1 MVTARTREAFQA
13 EGARL
18 RIRGHTDLFR
28 NALNLVKQGLGVTLV
43 DPFTLSSDDGTGY
56 VVRPFAPVILLDMF
70 IVTARARPL
79 SAIGREFLED
89 LERRLARMAW
99 RPD

>member
-1 MVTARTREAFQA
+1 M
-13 EGARL
+13 
-18 RIRGHTDLFR
+18 
-28 NALNLVKQGLGVTLV
+28 NAVSRYLKSLLLLELWQGLGVTLV

-99 RPD
+99 QPD